1 VKVTN
6 EKTENNETYLTIEM
20 DVAEIEESQANV
32 YRKLVKQVSI
42 PGFRKGKA
50 PRPVVERFVGQ
61 EQLINDMLDDLV
73 PRAYEKAIDE
83 QQLEAISQPK
93 IEILETNPVK
103 FQAVVPLKPVVS
115 LGDYHQIEVTEEPVD
130 VTDETV
136 DRVVEELRHQHS
148 TWEPV
153 EHAVEL
159 NNLLTLDVESTMDDE
174 PFINQ
179 EGAQYQVLADSQAPA
194 PGFAEQLLEM
204 NKGDEKEFQLEFPED
219 YSQKELAGKEVS
231 FKVNISEVKEEKL
244 PEVNDEFAAQVEAEL
259 ENVEQLRERIFTDLR
274 NRAEERAQK
283 DFEDKAVES
292 LVEISDVQFPPV
304 MTDYEVHQLMGDQ
317 ARRLQSQG
325 LSMEQMLRS
334 SGKTEEELH
343 DELQPVAE
351 KRVAQ
356 SLALGKL
363 AEAEN
368 IVIEE
373 ADIDNEIAETMKNFA
388 DEKTEELEKAFSS
401 EEARNSIRQVLL
413 TRWTLQRLVNIVKG
427 TEDTETTEK
436 EEK

>member
-20 DVAEIEESQANV
+20 DPAEMEESQANV
-32 YRKLVKQVSI
+32 YRKLVKQVNI

-50 PRPVVERFVGQ
+50 PRPVLERFIGQ

-93 IEILETNPVK
+93 IEVLETNPVK
-103 FQAVVPLKPVVS
+103 FQAVVPLKPVIS
-115 LGDYHQIEVTEEPVD
+115 LGDYHKIEVTEEPVEI
-130 VTDETV
+130 TDETV

-159 NNLLTLDVESTMDDE
+159 NNLLTLDVESTMDGE

-179 EGAQYQVLADSQAPA
+179 NGAQYQVLENSVAPA

-204 NKGDEKEFQLEFPED
+204 NKGDEKEFQLKFPED
-219 YSQKELAGKEVS
+219 YSQQELAGKEVS
-231 FKVNISEVKEEKL
+231 FKVSISEIKEEKL
-244 PEVNDEFAAQVEAEL
+244 PEVNDEFATQVDAEI
-259 ENVEQLRERIFTDLR
+259 ENVEKLRERIFTDLR

-283 DFEDKAVES
+283 DFEDKAVEA
-292 LVEISDVQFPPV
+292 LVEISDIQFPPV

-343 DELQPVAE
+343 DELYPVAE

-368 IVIEE
+368 IVVEE
-373 ADIDNEIAETMKNFA
+373 SDIDTEIAESIKNFA
-388 DEKTEELEKAFSS
+388 GENTEELEKAFSS

-413 TRWTLQRLVNIVKG
+413 TRWTLKRLVDIVKG
-427 TEDTETTEK
+427 SEDTEASNK

>member
-1 VKVTN
+1 MKVTN
-6 EKTENNETYLTIEM
+6 DKTENNETYLTIEM
-20 DVAEIEESQANV
+20 DPAEIEESQTNV
-32 YRKLVKQVSI
+32 YRKLVKQVNI

-50 PRPVVERFVGQ
+50 PRPVLERFVGQ
-61 EQLINDMLDDLV
+61 ERLVNDMLDDLV

-93 IEILETNPVK
+93 IEILETDPVK
-103 FQAVVPLKPVVS
+103 FQAVVPLKPVIS
-115 LGDYHQIEVTEEPVD
+115 LGDYHKIEVTEEPVE

-159 NNLLTLDVESTMDDE
+159 NNVLTLEVESTMEGE

-179 EGAQYQVLADSQAPA
+179 KSAQYQVLADSPAPA

-204 NKGDEKEFQLEFPED
+204 NKGDEKEFQLKFPED
-219 YSQKELAGKEVS
+219 YAQKELAGKEVS
-231 FKVNISEVKEEKL
+231 FKVSILEIKEENL
-244 PEVNDEFAAQVEAEL
+244 PEVNDEFATQVDAEI
-259 ENVEQLRERIFTDLR
+259 ENVEKLRERIFTDLK

-292 LVEISDVQFPPV
+292 LVEISDIQFPPV
-304 MTDYEVHQLMGDQ
+304 MTDYEVHQLMNDQ
-317 ARRLQSQG
+317 ERRLQSQG

-334 SGKTEEELH
+334 SGKTEEEMH
-343 DELQPVAE
+343 DEFHPVAE

-363 AEAEN
+363 TEAES
-368 IVIEE
+368 IVVEE
-373 ADIDNEIAETMKNFA
+373 SDIDIEIAETMKNFPSGN
-388 DEKTEELEKAFSS
+388 TEQLEKAFSS

-413 TRWTLQRLVNIVKG
+413 TRWTLKRLVDIVKG
-427 TEDTETTEK
+427 SEDTETPKK

>member
-20 DVAEIEESQANV
+20 DPAEMEESQANV
-32 YRKLVKQVSI
+32 YRKLVKQVNI

-50 PRPVVERFVGQ
+50 PRPVLERFIGQ

-93 IEILETNPVK
+93 IEVLETNPVK
-103 FQAVVPLKPVVS
+103 FQAVVPLKPVIS
-115 LGDYHQIEVTEEPVD
+115 LGDYHKIEVTEEPVEI
-130 VTDETV
+130 TDETV

-159 NNLLTLDVESTMDDE
+159 NNLLTLDVESTMDGE

-179 EGAQYQVLADSQAPA
+179 NGAQYQVLENSVAPA

-204 NKGDEKEFQLEFPED
+204 NKGDEKEFQLKFPED
-219 YSQKELAGKEVS
+219 YSQQELAGKEVS
-231 FKVNISEVKEEKL
+231 FKVSISEIKEEKL
-244 PEVNDEFAAQVEAEL
+244 PEVNDEFATQVDAEI
-259 ENVEQLRERIFTDLR
+259 ENVEKLRERIYTDLR

-283 DFEDKAVES
+283 DFEDKAVEA
-292 LVEISDVQFPPV
+292 LVEISDIQFPPV

-343 DELQPVAE
+343 DELYPVAE

-368 IVIEE
+368 IVVEE
-373 ADIDNEIAETMKNFA
+373 SDIDTEIAESIKNFA
-388 DEKTEELEKAFSS
+388 GENTEELEKAFSS

-413 TRWTLQRLVNIVKG
+413 TRWTLKRLVDIVKG
-427 TEDTETTEK
+427 SEDTEASNK